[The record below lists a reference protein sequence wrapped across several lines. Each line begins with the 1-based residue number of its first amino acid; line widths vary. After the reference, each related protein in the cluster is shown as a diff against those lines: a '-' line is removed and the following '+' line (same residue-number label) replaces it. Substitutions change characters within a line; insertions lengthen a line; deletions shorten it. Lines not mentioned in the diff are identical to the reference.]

1 MMQSKKRNIEFLL
14 SEIEYNKLI
23 QGVCYLCGIPT
34 SQFHTNGID
43 RVDSSIRCYS
53 IDNCRTCCGHC
64 NVMKGISSYSDF
76 IKKCIQIHEHKC
88 NLSLFEE
95 IPVYDDTY
103 CRNEYYTAENVYEM
117 MTNGKYLKYI
127 EWCQEKD
134 KTPDFISAMNEIRHI
149 ENIMTNKAD
158 IITLIQSEQENE
170 RSRKTTIDEL
180 KDKKSI
186 KCRSVYSYLTQGKKD
201 EFMEWYQS
209 TYYKTSLFDTQI
221 DDVIK
226 QLPTLSKEDGIEA
239 CRKVMYD
246 EKNRRTIQQRREREK
261 KVEVYSS
268 LLPKHQTQLKNEI
281 IVPLIIDPVIQ
292 KVQSI
297 QEQKGYIKVSVP
309 KQWKTKQIYE
319 AIQSG
324 QEHLYKQF
332 CHENNGKECLE
343 SWQTFIEQTKE
354 SKEPEKVIKEF
365 VENLRR
371 IRHNQLCAKDVVERE
386 DREQWPATTVVKAFI
401 EGKMDKF
408 KAYTETHTGETIEDP
423 KWVMRWSNFMKSLED
438 NKNNEA
444 VLKELCSKFMTAQR
458 TKKYRRGKK

>member
-1 MMQSKKRNIEFLL
+1 
-14 SEIEYNKLI
+14 
-23 QGVCYLCGIPT
+23 
-34 SQFHTNGID
+34 
-43 RVDSSIRCYS
+43 
-53 IDNCRTCCGHC
+53 
-64 NVMKGISSYSDF
+64 
-76 IKKCIQIHEHKC
+76 
-88 NLSLFEE
+88 
-95 IPVYDDTY
+95 
-103 CRNEYYTAENVYEM
+103 M

-158 IITLIQSEQENE
+158 IIKMIQSEQENE
-170 RSRKTTIDEL
+170 RARKTTIDEL

-186 KCRSVYSYLTQGKKD
+186 NCRSVYSYLTQGKKD

-209 TYYKTSLFDTQI
+209 TYYKTSLFDIQI
-221 DDVIK
+221 NDVIK

-261 KVEVYSS
+261 KVEVYSN
-268 LLPKHQTQLKNEI
+268 LLPIHQILPKNEI

-297 QEQKGYIKVSVP
+297 QEQKGYIKVSIP
-309 KQWKTKQIYE
+309 KQWKTKQINE
-319 AIQSG
+319 AIQSD

-332 CHENNGKECLE
+332 CHENNNITEQ
-343 SWQTFIEQTKE
+343 SWQTFIEETKE
-354 SKEPEKVIKEF
+354 SKEPEKVIKAF

-371 IRHNQLCAKDVVERE
+371 IRHNKLCVKDVVERE
-386 DREQWPATTVVKAFI
+386 DREQWPATTVVKAFL

-408 KAYTETHTGETIEDP
+408 KAYTEAHTNENPDDS
-423 KWVMRWSNFMKSLED
+423 KWIKRWSNFIKSLED

-444 VLKELCSKFMTAQR
+444 ILKELCSKFMTAQR
-458 TKKYRRGKK
+458 TKKYRQGK